1 MNKLISVIKAQKIK
15 LKNKKNEQSKYENKL
30 EEQRIIKNNIIQK
43 QREIKTISQIL
54 KTPLV
59 PQSLLEPSKTVVLF
73 FTKML
78 IIGIPTLFFVYG
90 PLINLLHTTKIVS
103 TIISIIIFSSLTFI
117 TQVIASKRYK
127 QKIRNKLI
135 KVFQT
140 DNIETINKKLDNELE
155 ETIKH
160 QKKLNQAKYRLNKDI
175 DSLQKEIEDN
185 YNKLYNQI
193 VSTSTKETI
202 KDNNQV
208 QTRRKI
214 KTLKRT
220 EGVKR

>member
-15 LKNKKNEQSKYENKL
+15 LKNKKNEQSKYEDKL

-54 KTPLV
+54 KTPLA
-59 PQSLLEPSKTVVLF
+59 PQSLLEPSKTIVLF
-73 FTKML
+73 FAKML

-117 TQVIASKRYK
+117 TQIIASKRYK

-214 KTLKRT
+214 KILKRT

>member
-15 LKNKKNEQSKYENKL
+15 LKNKKNEQSKYEDKL

-78 IIGIPTLFFVYG
+78 IIGILTLFFVYG

-117 TQVIASKRYK
+117 TQIIASKRYK

-214 KTLKRT
+214 KILKRT